1 MPKPEPAG
9 LSRRE
14 RQVMDILYRRGRAT
28 ASEIQQA
35 MPDAPSY
42 SAVRT
47 TLRILEDK
55 GHARHQ
61 EDGPRY
67 VYTPK
72 VTREKATRSALKH
85 LIETFFD
92 GSAEKAVVTLL
103 DSSASTLS
111 EEELNRIEQMIEKAR
126 KAGQ

>member
-1 MPKPEPAG
+1 MPKPKPAN

-28 ASEIQQA
+28 ASEIQDG
-35 MPDAPSY
+35 MTDAPSY

-55 GHARHQ
+55 GHLRHQ
-61 EDGPRY
+61 EEGPRY
-67 VYTPK
+67 VYMLK
-72 VTREKATRSALKH
+72 VTREKATQSALRH
-85 LIETFFD
+85 LVETFFD
-92 GSAEKAVVTLL
+92 GSAEKAVLTLL
-103 DSSASTLS
+103 DSSASSLS
-111 EEELNRIEQMIEKAR
+111 EEELGRIEQMIEKAR

>member
-1 MPKPEPAG
+1 MPKSEPAG

-14 RQVMDILYRRGRAT
+14 RQMMDILYRRGRAT
-28 ASEIQQA
+28 ASEIQEA

-67 VYTPK
+67 VYMPK
-72 VTREKATRSALKH
+72 VTREKATRAALRH
-85 LIETFFD
+85 LVETFFD

-111 EEELNRIEQMIEKAR
+111 EEELNRIEQMIDKAR

>member
-28 ASEIQQA
+28 ASEIQEA

-67 VYTPK
+67 VYRPK
-72 VTREKATRSALKH
+72 VTREKATQSALRH
-85 LIETFFD
+85 LVETFFD

-103 DSSASTLS
+103 DSSASSLS
-111 EEELNRIEQMIEKAR
+111 EEELNRIERMIEKAR

>member
-1 MPKPEPAG
+1 MKEPLH

-14 RQVMDILYRRGRAT
+14 RQMMDILYRRGRAT
-28 ASEIQQA
+28 ASEIQEA

-61 EDGPRY
+61 KDGPRY
-67 VYTPK
+67 VYRPK
-72 VTREKATRSALKH
+72 VPREKATQSALRH
-85 LIETFFD
+85 LVETFFD

-103 DSSASTLS
+103 DSSASSLS

>member
-1 MPKPEPAG
+1 MPRPETAG

-14 RQVMDILYRRGRAT
+14 RQIMDILYQRGRAT
-28 ASEIQQA
+28 ASEIQEA

-55 GHARHQ
+55 GHARHR

-72 VTREKATRSALKH
+72 VPREKATLSALSH
-85 LIETFFD
+85 LVETFFD

-111 EEELNRIEQMIEKAR
+111 EDELNRIEQMIEKAR